1 MISPRSGILWDSR
14 RSGSFQG
21 DATERQRNPGPSK
34 EVCDETTHCRFVHHF
49 GAVNDVPGS
58 RSGNVTGDYW
68 ILRWASDGDGVR
80 FQDVVFQVIQ
90 FDAALYNNY
99 SVENLFRDPY
109 TIRLDEADYTNIL
122 GGVGVFGSLAV
133 DSTVRA
139 LPEQISR
146 PGPK

>member
-1 MISPRSGILWDSR
+1 
-14 RSGSFQG
+14 
-21 DATERQRNPGPSK
+21 
-34 EVCDETTHCRFVHHF
+34 
-49 GAVNDVPGS
+49 
-58 RSGNVTGDYW
+58 
-68 ILRWASDGDGVR
+68 
-80 FQDVVFQVIQ
+80 VIQ